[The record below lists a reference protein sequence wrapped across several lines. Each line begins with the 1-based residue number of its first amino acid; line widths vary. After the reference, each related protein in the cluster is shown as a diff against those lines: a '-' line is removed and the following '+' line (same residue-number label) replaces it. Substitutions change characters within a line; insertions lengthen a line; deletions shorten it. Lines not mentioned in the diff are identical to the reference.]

1 MYDYYFYFNKEENA
15 KYVDLFHTIGCSEG
29 NKVELLR
36 QVMNNNKFCRNG
48 EGMDYDF
55 FIQSLENKDIVIYIT
70 QRDNENILGA
80 CSLSINT
87 YSDTPYIT
95 IHSICV
101 PQNEDLKGIGSLLLK
116 KVKDFAIILGVKKIS
131 LYANKVVEDFYK
143 KNGFTNSGEVNG
155 MIYTLKG
162 GRRRRKT
169 TKRKKSNKKRRTN
182 KRRKSPRA

>member
-15 KYVDLFHTIGCSEG
+15 KYVDLFQTIGCMKG

-55 FIQSLENKDIVIYIT
+55 FIQSLKNKDIVIYIT

-101 PQNEDLKGIGSLLLK
+101 PQNEDLKGIGSLLLT

-143 KNGFTNSGEVNG
+143 KNGFTNSGEVSG
-155 MIYTLKG
+155 MTYTLEG
-162 GRRRRKT
+162 GRKRKI
-169 TKRKKSNKKRRTN
+169 TKRKKSNKKRKTS
-182 KRRKSPRA
+182 KRRKSQRV